1 MGEHSS
7 HRERATLDMLRALG
21 GSSRTAELAN
31 ALNVSEETVRRNVKR
46 LAGQGLAVRV
56 HGGVFLTAQN
66 GEPAFRARLNAQKGA
81 KRRIGQAVAAI
92 IPNGASLFLDTGTTS
107 IYVAEALA
115 ARKNLT
121 IITNS
126 LEVAWRLGRDAAHQ
140 VMLAGGAL
148 RASDGGAYGAE
159 AMDYLRR
166 FTPDFAIV
174 SVAGITV
181 QGFGQFDAA
190 EADLGRVMLAQAR
203 TVIAVADATKF
214 ERNAPI
220 SLGEPGQFALLVTDQ
235 PAPEPIAK
243 AALHWGVDLH
253 IAPPKLKDAK

>member
-46 LAGQGLAVRV
+46 LAGQGL
-56 HGGVFLTAQN
+56 
-66 GEPAFRARLNAQKGA
+66 AFRARLNAQKGA

-203 TVIAVADATKF
+203 TAIAVADATKF